1 MSKLLCTKSM
11 AAHWGVIFEYGKYY
25 DYTICEKEV
34 SFVTNFKVWNNSL
47 NEIVQNGFEIMK
59 LKNKDIDSTWLV
71 NKNKVL
77 EKIKKECEKTLSLP
91 HLMIKSDDRDTIHYF
106 LTLSN
111 DELYQLGADMGKNE
125 KPYFTLSVHRVD
137 DYFDYKSERR
147 DNKLNELLK

>member
-1 MSKLLCTKSM
+1 M

-25 DYTICEKEV
+25 DYTIYEKEV
-34 SFVTNFKVWNNSL
+34 TFVTNFKVWNNSL
-47 NEIVQNGFEIMK
+47 SEIVQNGFEIMK

-71 NKNKVL
+71 SKNKVL

-91 HLMIKSDDRDTIHYF
+91 HLMIKSDDRDTVHYF
-106 LTLSN
+106 LTLSD